1 MAKIAARSHPRIEA
15 FDFRPGKKLRGG
27 YEIVTHLGAGW
38 EGEVYLIRERATGI
52 ERTAK
57 FFFPHRN
64 ERDRAS
70 VFYAKKLHKLRQ
82 CPIVIQYY
90 TQDTVL
96 YRGIPI
102 TFLISEYVEGELLSA
117 FLDRQTGK
125 RLNPFQA
132 VHLLH
137 ALATGIESIHQMGE
151 YHGDLHTENIMIQR
165 YGLGFELKLLDMF
178 HWGAPSAQHIHDDVI
193 DLIKL
198 FYDALGGAK
207 HYARQPIEVKEIC
220 CGLKRSLI
228 LKKFKAAGQL
238 RRYLETMQ
246 WS

>member
-1 MAKIAARSHPRIEA
+1 MARIFPKRYPRIEA

-27 YEIVTHLGAGW
+27 YEIVSYLGAGW
-38 EGEVYLIRERATGI
+38 EGEVYLILERATGI

-70 VFYAKKLHKLRQ
+70 IFYAKKLHKLRQ

-90 TQDTVL
+90 TQDTAI

-117 FLDRQTGK
+117 FLARQPGR

-137 ALATGIESIHQMGE
+137 ALASGIECIHQMGE
-151 YHGDLHTENIMIQR
+151 YHGDLHTDNIMIQSH
-165 YGLGFELKLLDMF
+165 GLGFELKLLDMF
-178 HWGAPSAQHIHDDVI
+178 HWGAPSAKHIHDDVI
-193 DLIKL
+193 DLIRL

-207 HYARQPIEVKEIC
+207 HYARQPSEVKEVC

-228 LKKFKAAGQL
+228 LKKFKTARQL
-238 RRYLETMQ
+238 RRYLEIMQ